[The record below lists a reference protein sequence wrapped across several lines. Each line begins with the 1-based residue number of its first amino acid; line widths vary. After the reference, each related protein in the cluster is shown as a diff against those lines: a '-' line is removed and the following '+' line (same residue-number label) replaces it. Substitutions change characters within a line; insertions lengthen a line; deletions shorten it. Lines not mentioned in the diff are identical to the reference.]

1 VIAPIPEIAG
11 KKLRCPDLGIAKS
24 AHLATDVIF
33 QDTIKRVAARMPQ
46 DHGGRILLD
55 MPEVKAG
62 SEATVIEVVHGV
74 LS

>member
-1 VIAPIPEIAG
+1 VTAPNPEIPG

-24 AHLATDVIF
+24 AHLATDVVF
-33 QDTIKRVAARMPQ
+33 QNAIKRMATRMPE
-46 DHGGRILLD
+46 DHARRILLD
-55 MPEVKAG
+55 MPEVKTG